1 MKTFKDDME
10 AISKSNEKKA
20 IPGYKKLLTEE
31 YWKISDEEF
40 GNVVEEVLADV
51 QKGSIAAIDIVK
63 LFAYFSHFIDKKL
76 IDYDIKTIESVFL
89 SGLNIAAVSSKY
101 CDNVEEELSQIA
113 VEDAGPEMK
122 NVLQRF
128 YEINDALKDKM
139 YKEKADEL
147 FKYIPMKM
155 ETFYD
160 KFEKEFSDVPIFKY
174 YDPFQLFQRLSCASN
189 EDIVTI
195 REMLAERAKH
205 NKEQIKP
212 ELENIVKLRKIM
224 VDYIDGK
231 RPTIKT
237 VMIKEFGDELDNIIK
252 MYEE

>member
-1 MKTFKDDME
+1 
-10 AISKSNEKKA
+10 
-20 IPGYKKLLTEE
+20 
-31 YWKISDEEF
+31 
-40 GNVVEEVLADV
+40 
-51 QKGSIAAIDIVK
+51 
-63 LFAYFSHFIDKKL
+63 
-76 IDYDIKTIESVFL
+76 
-89 SGLNIAAVSSKY
+89 
-101 CDNVEEELSQIA
+101 
-113 VEDAGPEMK
+113 MK

-224 VDYIDGK
+224 VDYID
-231 RPTIKT
+231 
-237 VMIKEFGDELDNIIK
+237 
-252 MYEE
+252 YESNRSCKKN